1 MYVCIA
7 RVIILCEV
15 KLRYNGLLGTVS
27 KVHYVQ
33 TRLQRL
39 TRYMYWQHIISLQFY
54 RCCVCLIVFYFVYFT
69 LNKCQQN
76 EWCSA
81 NNHSCEHEQEDYSQC
96 IYAARQYGL
105 SMSQLPAGGDCLFT
119 EGTNDTMWKLMLS
132 DHWPLGLYQQFIAD
146 LVDGRVISVIT
157 LQRQLFSRHGYRP
170 HTILVPARLPS

>member
-76 EWCSA
+76 E
-81 NNHSCEHEQEDYSQC
+81 
-96 IYAARQYGL
+96 
-105 SMSQLPAGGDCLFT
+105 
-119 EGTNDTMWKLMLS
+119 
-132 DHWPLGLYQQFIAD
+132 
-146 LVDGRVISVIT
+146 
-157 LQRQLFSRHGYRP
+157 
-170 HTILVPARLPS
+170 